1 MICPYCFD
9 EGERSRVTLISS
21 QKTLMAFSP
30 TWDEDG
36 KLTADPNT
44 VKTTYQCSRGH
55 HWVEK
60 YRGGQFISRGRY
72 SEPG

>member
-36 KLTADPNT
+36 KLAADPNT

-60 YRGGQFISRGRY
+60 YRAGQFISRGRY
-72 SEPG
+72 S